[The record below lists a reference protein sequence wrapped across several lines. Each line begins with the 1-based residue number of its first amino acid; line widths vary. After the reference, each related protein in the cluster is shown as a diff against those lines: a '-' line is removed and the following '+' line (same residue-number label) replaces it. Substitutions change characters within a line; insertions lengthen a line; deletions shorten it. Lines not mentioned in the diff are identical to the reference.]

1 MILDSSK
8 WSFFGRKKTFNNYNS
23 LSISSRAAYLF
34 TSLHVRVSSEKFTWK
49 MLEAFVWS
57 NNMCNFNFL
66 SVTAEKMEVKIL
78 AVLWILHL
86 LFQANCRQSG
96 VWFLNQRILIVHCFL
111 AIFNRSCWYKNWTLI
126 RKIVVCHV
134 KIAWCWKHFEMIYW
148 NNWRS
153 IKKFS

>member
-1 MILDSSK
+1 MVFFRSK
-8 WSFFGRKKTFNNYNS
+8 KKRSTTTTH
-23 LSISSRAAYLF
+23 SRYLEE
-34 TSLHVRVSSEKFTWK
+34 LHTYLQAF
-49 MLEAFVWS
+49 MLEWAQKNVREKCWEPLCDRAICAISIFFSATV
-57 NNMCNFNFL
+57 
-66 SVTAEKMEVKIL
+66 EKMEVKIL

-134 KIAWCWKHFEMIYW
+134 KIAWCWKHFEMIYY
-148 NNWRS
+148 NN
-153 IKKFS
+153 